1 MAGRKRNRGGKP
13 RAREPRIKTSRS
25 GRERLLYA
33 GLRLFAERGYEGTS
47 VRDLAAEAG
56 VSFGLIRK
64 YYGSKDGLRDAI
76 EEFVLGEIEKFYK
89 DSTPAWPRAA
99 DVAAERAV
107 QFIEHDRDV
116 LRYLRFALINPQR
129 STQKLF
135 NRYFAVYQKTVR
147 NMDQHGQLGAGADP
161 RWAPFILMF
170 LQLGPLLVEPFAE
183 AILGDSIYAPEVLRD
198 RQRAYM
204 TLMSKP
210 FLSGP
215 A

>member
-1 MAGRKRNRGGKP
+1 MPARKKTAKGKNGT
-13 RAREPRIKTSRS
+13 AVGT
-25 GRERLLYA
+25 GRERLMRA

-47 VRDLAAEAG
+47 VRMLAAEAG

-64 YYGSKDGLRDAI
+64 YYASKEGLRDAI
-76 EEFVLGEIEKFYK
+76 EEFVLGEIEKFYA
-89 DSTPAWPRAA
+89 DSTPGWPHLEVV
-99 DVAAERAV
+99 DRAV

-147 NMDQHGQLGAGADP
+147 GMDERGQLGAGADR

-170 LQLGPLLVEPFAE
+170 LQLGPLIIEPFSKAM
-183 AILGDSIYAPEVLRD
+183 LGDSIYAPKILRD
-198 RQRAYM
+198 RQKAYLAM
-204 TLMSKP
+204 LSQP
-210 FLSGP
+210 FLSETS
-215 A
+215 